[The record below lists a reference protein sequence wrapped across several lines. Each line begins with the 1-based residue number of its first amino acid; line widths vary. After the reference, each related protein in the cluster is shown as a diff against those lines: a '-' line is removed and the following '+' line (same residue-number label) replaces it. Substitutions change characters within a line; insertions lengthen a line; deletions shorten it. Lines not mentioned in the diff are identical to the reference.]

1 MKKINQL
8 RDLYKSQLESLGI
21 YDVGDG
27 YLSRRLSDDEYVP
40 YVILG
45 RRVTLPLDE
54 FVRAASPTADH
65 IAFHPLSEDVLSG
78 QSPVMRSL
86 RLLVLN
92 KLNDTIG
99 KLAGAI
105 LIMMANTK
113 SHGSLTSTQMNYLK
127 SLPSVDEK
135 CVANFNKILDEVES
149 SGGKKFINIY
159 LRRAGQVRD
168 VNYKRKASVSF
179 PIIDELNSDDQTIYG
194 VSGLRKGDIKVYK
207 ALFDLILPDA
217 DVQDTYSSGSNSNV
231 ATYYHALLTAYY
243 VVAGVLNATSRVLDE
258 PLKKLLGE
266 SLIINL
272 DWYVEFQD
280 FNKFRD
286 LIPSCPFNVGDTES
300 DDAQLPKPTE
310 QPNQTP
316 VQSPAAMQ
324 LQQLQ
329 QSVPQL
335 QAPTIDTRPAQ
346 PVTAPAPAT
355 RPISSLGVPTQDT
368 VSNVSSFAP
377 QTNNTGFGQPAVTIT
392 GLSPEYYQS
401 QQATA
406 AAEQQRLQQLYLQQQ
421 QLIQQQQQLQMQ
433 MAQANQFGG
442 MNNFNAFNQSGF
454 VGSTPNNFNQG
465 FTAYTTTEQVGHRR
479 GYASQ
484 PQNHYSTG
492 GFANVAPTGQ
502 FGPTGLPVFK

>member
-1 MKKINQL
+1 MRKINQL
-8 RDLYKSQLESLGI
+8 RDLYKSQLEALDI

-27 YLSRRLSDDEYVP
+27 YLSRRLSEDEYVP

-54 FVRAASPTADH
+54 FVRAATPTAEH

-99 KLAGAI
+99 KLAGAV

-113 SHGSLTSTQMNYLK
+113 SHGSFTSTQMNYLK

-207 ALFDLILPDA
+207 ALFELILPDA
-217 DVQDTYSSGSNSNV
+217 DVQDTYSAGSNSNI
-231 ATYYHALLTAYY
+231 ATYYHALLLAFANVTNALNRTSS
-243 VVAGVLNATSRVLDE
+243 VLKE
-258 PLKKLLGE
+258 PLTKLLGE
-266 SLIINL
+266 NL
-272 DWYVEFQD
+272 VIDLGWTDDIED
-280 FNKFRD
+280 LNKFRD

-300 DDAQLPKPTE
+300 DDAQLPKPAE
-310 QPNQTP
+310 AKQ
-316 VQSPAAMQ
+316 VQSAPVMQ
-324 LQQLQ
+324 PQQP
-329 QSVPQL
+329 PQL
-335 QAPTIDTRPAQ
+335 QSPTIDTRPAQ
-346 PVTAPAPAT
+346 PVSMPVPAS
-355 RPISSLGVPTQDT
+355 RPVSSLGVPTQDT
-368 VSNVSSFAP
+368 VSNVPSFTPHA
-377 QTNNTGFGQPAVTIT
+377 NNTGFGQPAVTIT

-401 QQATA
+401 QQAAA
-406 AAEQQRLQQLYLQQQ
+406 AAEQQRLQQLYMQQQ
-421 QLIQQQQQLQMQ
+421 QLAQQQQQLQFQ

-442 MNNFNAFNQSGF
+442 VNNFNGFNQQGFGNPNMNNFN
-454 VGSTPNNFNQG
+454 VGYSNS
-465 FTAYTTTEQVGHRR
+465 TEQVGHRR
-479 GYASQ
+479 GYANQ
-484 PQNHYSTG
+484 PQNNYVSN
-492 GFANVAPTGQ
+492 GFVNVAPTGQ

>member
-8 RDLYKSQLESLGI
+8 RELYKSQLESLDI
-21 YDVGDG
+21 YDKGDG
-27 YLSRRLSDDEYVP
+27 YLSRRLSEDEYVP

-54 FVRAASPTADH
+54 FVRAATPTAEH
-65 IAFHPLSEDVLSG
+65 IVFHPLSEDVLSG

-113 SHGSLTSTQMNYLK
+113 SHGSFTSTQMNYLK

-217 DVQDTYSSGSNSNV
+217 DVQDTYSGGSNSNV
-231 ATYYHALLTAYY
+231 ATYYHALLTAYH
-243 VVAGVLNATSRVLDE
+243 VVAGVLNATSRALDE

-272 DWYVEFQD
+272 DWFEDFQD

-300 DDAQLPKPTE
+300 DDAQLPKPDTA
-310 QPNQTP
+310 QSNQS
-316 VQSPAAMQ
+316 QSPAAMQ

-329 QSVPQL
+329 QSAPQL
-335 QAPTIDTRPAQ
+335 QAPTIDTHPTTPASTAPTVRPA
-346 PVTAPAPAT
+346 
-355 RPISSLGVPTQDT
+355 SSLGVPTQDT
-368 VSNVSSFAP
+368 ISNASSFAP
-377 QTNNTGFGQPAVTIT
+377 QANNMGFSQPGVTVT
-392 GLSPEYYQS
+392 GLSPEYYQA
-401 QQATA
+401 QQAAA
-406 AAEQQRLQQLYLQQQ
+406 AAEQQRLQQLYMQQQ
-421 QLIQQQQQLQMQ
+421 QLAQQQQQLQFQ

-442 MNNFNAFNQSGF
+442 VNNFGAYNQQGFGNPNMNNFN
-454 VGSTPNNFNQG
+454 VGYLNS
-465 FTAYTTTEQVGHRR
+465 TEQVGHRR
-479 GYASQ
+479 GYANQ

>member
-1 MKKINQL
+1 MNKINQL
-8 RDLYKSQLESLGI
+8 RDLYKSQLESLDI

-27 YLSRRLSDDEYVP
+27 YLSRRLSKDEYVP

-54 FVRAASPTADH
+54 FVRAATPTAEH
-65 IAFHPLSEDVLSG
+65 IVFHPLSEDVLSG

-105 LIMMANTK
+105 LIIMADTK
-113 SHGSLTSTQMNYLK
+113 SHSSLTAAQMTYLK
-127 SLPSVDEK
+127 TLPSVDEK

-159 LRRAGQVRD
+159 LRRGGQVRD
-168 VNYKRKASVSF
+168 VSYKRKASVSF
-179 PIIDELNSDDQTIYG
+179 PIVDELNSDDQTIYG

-217 DVQDTYSSGSNSNV
+217 DVQDTYSAGSNSNV
-231 ATYYHALLTAYY
+231 ATYYHALLTAFY
-243 VVAGVLNATSRVLDE
+243 VVAGVLNVTSRALDE
-258 PLKKLLGE
+258 PIKKLLGE

-272 DWYVEFQD
+272 DWFEDFQD

-310 QPNQTP
+310 QPNQTH
-316 VQSPAAMQ
+316 SPAAMQ

-346 PVTAPAPAT
+346 PVTTPAPAT
-355 RPISSLGVPTQDT
+355 RPIQPLGVPTRDT
-368 VSNVSSFAP
+368 VSNVSSFA
-377 QTNNTGFGQPAVTIT
+377 QQANNTGFSQPAVTIT

-401 QQATA
+401 QQAIA

-421 QLIQQQQQLQMQ
+421 QLIQQQQQQQLQMQ
-433 MAQANQFGG
+433 MTQANQFGG
-442 MNNFNAFNQSGF
+442 MNNFNAFNPGF
-454 VGSTPNNFNQG
+454 VGSAPNNFNQG
-465 FTAYTTTEQVGHRR
+465 FTAYSTTEQVGYRR

-502 FGPTGLPVFK
+502 YGPTGLPVFK

>member
-27 YLSRRLSDDEYVP
+27 YLSRRLSVDEYVP

-54 FVRAASPTADH
+54 FVRAATPTAEH
-65 IAFHPLSEDVLSG
+65 IVFHPLSEDVLSG

-105 LIMMANTK
+105 LIIMANTK

-217 DVQDTYSSGSNSNV
+217 DVQDTYSEGSNSNI
-231 ATYYHALLTAYY
+231 ATYYHALLLAFAN
-243 VVAGVLNATSRVLDE
+243 VANTLNRTSTVLKE
-258 PLKKLLGE
+258 PLTRLLGE
-266 SLIINL
+266 NVVIDLGWTDDIEDL
-272 DWYVEFQD
+272 
-280 FNKFRD
+280 NKFRD

-300 DDAQLPKPTE
+300 DDALLPKPAE
-310 QPNQTP
+310 AKQ
-316 VQSPAAMQ
+316 
-324 LQQLQ
+324 
-329 QSVPQL
+329 
-335 QAPTIDTRPAQ
+335 AQ
-346 PVTAPAPAT
+346 PAPVMQPQQPTQPVSAPEPAT
-355 RPISSLGVPTQDT
+355 RPVSSLGVPTQDT
-368 VSNVSSFAP
+368 VSNASSFAP
-377 QTNNTGFGQPAVTIT
+377 QVNNTGFSQPGVTVT

-401 QQATA
+401 QQAAA

-442 MNNFNAFNQSGF
+442 VNNFNAFNQQGF
-454 VGSTPNNFNQG
+454 VSSAPNNFNQG
-465 FTAYTTTEQVGHRR
+465 FTTYTTTEQVGHRR